1 LRATGL
7 DEFEAVGTP
16 ATIHFKRD
24 DKGTVKQYILD
35 AGRTEGM
42 IFVRKDR
49 HLK

>member
-1 LRATGL
+1 M

-24 DKGTVKQYILD
+24 DKGAPNQFILD

-42 IFVRKDR
+42 IFVRRDR
-49 HLK
+49 QPK